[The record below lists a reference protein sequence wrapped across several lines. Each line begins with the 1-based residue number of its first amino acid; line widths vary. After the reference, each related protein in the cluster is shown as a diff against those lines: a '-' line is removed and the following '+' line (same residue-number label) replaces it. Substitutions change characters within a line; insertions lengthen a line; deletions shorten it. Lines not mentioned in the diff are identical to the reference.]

1 MLLMF
6 SKMDVSNIR
15 YKKNRTM
22 AISLRQLKIFE
33 ATARLGR
40 LTAAADEQALSQSAA
55 SQALKE
61 LESTL
66 AYRLF
71 NRTGRELEI
80 TDVGQ
85 EVLPRVRDILANI
98 ESLKTPYGQGVS
110 GPFRVAAS
118 VTIASY
124 LFPQIMSDFLTLHPD
139 VEPDLQIA
147 NTQRVLERLE
157 KGQAHIGLIEGPA
170 SHHQLQTLAWRED
183 HLQVFCSRTHP
194 LAQEGRLTVA
204 QMGQQRWILREQGSG
219 TRAVF
224 DRAMQE
230 VGGQLGSVMA
240 LNRQEAIKRSVKA
253 GLGIGCLSQLAVA
266 DELLRGELVVLQ
278 TPLALTRQMTL
289 VVPPESHINPLVR
302 AFIEFLAVPVTPLS
316 EGGSFAEG

>member
-1 MLLMF
+1 
-6 SKMDVSNIR
+6 
-15 YKKNRTM
+15 M

-40 LTAAADEQALSQSAA
+40 LTAAANEQALSQSAA

-61 LESTL
+61 LESML

-71 NRTGRELEI
+71 SRSGRELEI
-80 TDVGQ
+80 TDAGQ

-98 ESLKTPYGQGVS
+98 ERLKTPYSGGVS

-124 LFPQIMSDFLTLHPD
+124 LFPPLMADFLVLHPG
-139 VEPDLQIA
+139 VEPDLRIA

-157 KGQAHIGLIEGPA
+157 KGQAHIGMIEGPA
-170 SHHQLQTLAWRED
+170 VHHQLQMLAWRQD
-183 HLQVFCSRTHP
+183 QLQVFCSRTHP
-194 LAQEGRLTVA
+194 LAQDGVLTVE
-204 QMGQQRWILREQGSG
+204 QMHQQRWILREQGSG

-224 DRAMQE
+224 DRALQQA
-230 VGGQLGSVMA
+230 GGHVNSVMA

-266 DELLRGELVVLQ
+266 DELHRDELVVLQ
-278 TPLALTRQMTL
+278 TPLLLSRQMSL
-289 VVPPESHINPLVR
+289 VVSAEAHINPLVR
-302 AFIEFLAVPVTPLS
+302 AFIDFLQLS
-316 EGGSFAEG
+316 TVLPSGND